1 MSGSVSYEI
10 LSLKAGKW
18 SIEGVLGNKQEAL
31 EDARSMLAGKHHL
44 AIKVLEERYDPETDR
59 TTTKLVFSEMKGA
72 GKKKSEFR
80 DPKKKQ
86 KKSHHPIKEKAKGKV
101 PFTQSV
107 LFMVLV
113 LCGILFGVILAIWV
127 YLDILG

>member
-10 LSLKAGKW
+10 LSLKASKW
-18 SIEGVLGNKQEAL
+18 SIEGVFGNKQEAL
-31 EDARSMLAGKHHL
+31 EEARSMLAGKYHL
-44 AIKVLEERYDPETDR
+44 AIKVLEERYDSETDR
-59 TTTKLVFSEMKGA
+59 TTTKLVFSEMKGG

-80 DPKKKQ
+80 VPKKKQ

-113 LCGILFGVILAIWV
+113 LCGILFGVILAIWS
-127 YLDILG
+127 YLDIFS

>member
-18 SIEGVLGNKQEAL
+18 SIEGVRGNKQEAL
-31 EDARSMLAGKHHL
+31 QDARTMLAGKHHL

-86 KKSHHPIKEKAKGKV
+86 KKIHHPIKGKAKGKA

-113 LCGILFGVILAIWV
+113 LCGILFGVILAIWS
-127 YLDILG
+127 YLDIFS